1 YGHPLDAIAGPS
13 EWSLNGGQRYLAM
26 KRCRLKRSNF
36 QIINKMSK
44 ENEPLGKH
52 ENGNDFIADVSGSVI
67 KPPIGLTPKRFYEER
82 VRVERFNQV
91 CGAISRYYNAG
102 LKINIE
108 WIEEYNDLVES
119 VGKHYR

>member
-1 YGHPLDAIAGPS
+1 
-13 EWSLNGGQRYLAM
+13 
-26 KRCRLKRSNF
+26 
-36 QIINKMSK
+36 MSK
-44 ENEPLGKH
+44 ENEPLGKDEH
-52 ENGNDFIADVSGSVI
+52 GNDFIADVSGSVI

-102 LKINIE
+102 LQINIE

-119 VGKHYR
+119 VGYNGKVYGKVGDK

>member
-1 YGHPLDAIAGPS
+1 MNKDNETLD
-13 EWSLNGGQRYLAM
+13 
-26 KRCRLKRSNF
+26 
-36 QIINKMSK
+36 K
-44 ENEPLGKH
+44 EQ
-52 ENGNDFIADVSGSVI
+52 NGNDFIADISGSVI

-108 WIEEYNDLVES
+108 WIEEYNYLVES